1 MTNLI
6 ITAYCACQICC
17 GSNAPRGITAS
28 GTIPTQNRTIATG
41 RRDIPFGSRIV
52 LFGQT
57 YIVEDRMARRY
68 DTTKATYIDVY
79 FRRHSDAKKFGVKRI

>member
-1 MTNLI
+1 MTNFI

-17 GSNAPRGITAS
+17 GSNARGITAS

-41 RRDIPFGSRIV
+41 RRDIPFGSRVV

-57 YIVEDRMARRY
+57 YVVEDRMARRY
-68 DTTKATYIDVY
+68 NTTSPMYIDIY
-79 FRRHSDAKKFGVKRI
+79 FRKHSDAKKFGVKKI